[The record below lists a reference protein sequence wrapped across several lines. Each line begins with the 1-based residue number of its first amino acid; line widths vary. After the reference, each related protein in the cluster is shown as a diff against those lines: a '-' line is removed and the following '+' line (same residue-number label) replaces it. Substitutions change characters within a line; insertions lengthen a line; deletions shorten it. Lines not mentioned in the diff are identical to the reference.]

1 MQTTRLSIALAGIL
15 IAGWSTTPA
24 NAQTAK
30 VDEAAKARD
39 HKFDTLLTA
48 AQKDPKKADW
58 KAVRRAFS
66 ETSHYHPYDSSW
78 RDDSVKVI
86 EKMKEGKLKAAETS
100 LVELLARERL
110 MRIDGHALAVSLYEK
125 MGDSE
130 KARKHKDLF
139 DALSSTVFAPGNGT
153 SFENPIEVLFIE
165 EEYTALSTM
174 RLAVKQQ
181 ALSEQNGH
189 RFDILTTRARA
200 GQPERTFYFNIDM
213 PWKSLEAGMMKAFE
227 KSKKIDEKKK

>member
-1 MQTTRLSIALAGIL
+1 MQTTRLSIALLGIL
-15 IAGWSTTPA
+15 LAGWSTTPA

-30 VDEAAKARD
+30 DDEAAKARD
-39 HKFDTLLTA
+39 YKFDALLAA
-48 AQKDPKKADW
+48 AQKDPRKADW

-78 RDDSVKVI
+78 RDDIVKVI
-86 EKMKEGKLKAAETS
+86 EKMKEGKLKDAETA
-100 LVELLARERL
+100 LVELIGRERS

-130 KARKHKDLF
+130 KARKHKELF
-139 DALSSTVFAPGNGT
+139 ESLSIAVFAPGNGT
-153 SFENPIEVLFIE
+153 SFEKPIEVLFLE
-165 EEYTALSTM
+165 EEYSAISSM

-181 ALSEQNGH
+181 ALSERNGH

-200 GQPERTFYFNIDM
+200 GQPERMFYFNIDM
-213 PWKSLEAGMMKAFE
+213 PWNSLQAGMSKVFE
-227 KSKKIDEKKK
+227 GVKKSEAKK